1 MKPLS
6 SLSYIRSNKKKCLPI
21 FISTILGVFLVYFFG
36 IMLFSSTESFKN
48 SMGISYNSAFVY
60 SIDNLISNDILD
72 KIENDENVKEIIPV
86 ADGKI
91 NIRLKALFGMMS
103 SNELVLFNED
113 VNKVLENDNL
123 ELVGR
128 LPENNKDEII
138 IQESIA
144 RQIGVEIGDTLVK
157 GEEESVSLDK
167 DYKVVGLIKGNEK
180 IYITC
185 NIGDISREDAK
196 KVSLMYHLKD
206 SNDTSLNDKIKEM
219 LPTGTSIVDY
229 NKVLDE
235 LNATVKSSV
244 EFLYIGIVSLMIF
257 IISMSLKN
265 LNKINL
271 INRMDELKILNSIG
285 YSKFFLIIKV
295 FKENGLTILF
305 GTGAGIIISMCIV
318 AITNTVVWMPQGK
331 EALLFLAKPI
341 IASIIAPILICILS
355 TLSSIR
361 VINKINK

>member
-6 SLSYIRSNKKKCLPI
+6 SISFIRANKRKCSPI

-36 IMLFSSTESFKN
+36 IILFSSTESFKN
-48 SMGISYNSAFVY
+48 SMGVSYNSAFVY
-60 SIDNLISNDILD
+60 SVDSLISNDILN
-72 KIENDENVKEIIPV
+72 KIENDENAKDIIPV
-86 ADGKI
+86 ANGKI
-91 NIRLKALFGMMS
+91 NIRLDSLFGMMG

-113 VNKVLENDNL
+113 VNKVLENNNL
-123 ELVGR
+123 DLVGR

-138 IQESIA
+138 IQEAIA
-144 RQIGVEIGDTLVK
+144 RQIGVEVGDTLVK
-157 GEEESVSLDK
+157 GDKESVSLDK
-167 DYKVVGLIKGNEK
+167 DYKVVGLIKGDQK

-185 NIGDISREDAK
+185 NIGDISREDSK
-196 KVSLMYHLKD
+196 KISLMYYLKD
-206 SNDTSLNDKIKEM
+206 STDISLNNKIKEM
-219 LPTGTSIVDY
+219 LPKGTSIVDY

-235 LNATVKSSV
+235 LNSIVKSV
-244 EFLYIGIVSLMIF
+244 EFLYIAIVSLMIF

-285 YSKFFLIIKV
+285 YSKSFLIIKV

-305 GTGAGIIISMCIV
+305 GTGAGILISMGIV

-331 EALLFLAKPI
+331 EALLFLGKPI
-341 IASIIAPILICILS
+341 VASIIAPILICILS

-361 VINKINK
+361 VIGKINK